1 MTVPATGSA
10 AEHRHRHFLPLLA
23 QVHRQWRRL
32 VDRRLQPLGLT
43 EAMWL
48 PLLHLARAAEPM
60 RQVDL
65 ANSLSLDGSSVV
77 RLIDNLEAAQL
88 VERVGGADRR
98 AKTIHLTPQG
108 RSTVK
113 RIEKIVTQT
122 RAGVLGDVSERELA
136 AAYALLERVAQAI
149 AAADSNEA

>member
-1 MTVPATGSA
+1 MTAPATGSHA
-10 AEHRHRHFLPLLA
+10 DHMHRRFLPLLA

-32 VDRRLQPLGLT
+32 VDRRLQPLGVT
-43 EAMWL
+43 EATWL

-88 VERVGGADRR
+88 VERVGGTDRR

-108 RSTVK
+108 KATVK

-136 AAYALLERVAQAI
+136 AAYALLERIAQAI
-149 AAADSNEA
+149 AVADSNNA

>member
-1 MTVPATGSA
+1 
-10 AEHRHRHFLPLLA
+10 
-23 QVHRQWRRL
+23 
-32 VDRRLQPLGLT
+32 
-43 EAMWL
+43 MWL